1 MEINMD
7 CNRKTVVITGAS
19 RGIGRAAA
27 MRFASSQY
35 NVVINC
41 IHNEDKL
48 IKVRDY
54 LRSKG
59 AGCVAFTGD
68 ISDYD
73 TARTMFELAHN
84 TFGPTDILINNAG
97 ISIVGLFQDLTRK
110 EWDRIFNVNTGSLY
124 NCCHF
129 AVPDM
134 IHNHCGKIIN
144 ISSVWGVCGAS
155 CEVAYSATKGAVNAF
170 TKALAK
176 ELAPS
181 NIQVNAIACGAKI
194 FSLINQEKE
203 IDVEESENQFQ
214 NIEAGRVDIN
224 DVDFSYVPDGLEV
237 GKMLLTLYTGLRQ
250 NTTT

>member
-1 MEINMD
+1 MD

-97 ISIVGLFQDLTRK
+97 ISIVGLFQELTRQ

-181 NIQVNAIACGAKI
+181 NIQVNAIACGAIDTDMNK
-194 FSLINQEKE
+194 FLTEDDMNSLIEE
-203 IDVEESENQFQ
+203 IP
-214 NIEAGRVDIN
+214 AGRLGSGE
-224 DVDFSYVPDGLEV
+224 DVANLIYRLATEHDYLTGQVIQLDG
-237 GKMLLTLYTGLRQ
+237 GWI
-250 NTTT
+250 